1 VHAPYRAT
9 SVADILPLNSGQ
21 LSGQA
26 AGLIVLGIGIILFF
40 ARISLR
46 KPKASQHKE

>member
-1 VHAPYRAT
+1 
-9 SVADILPLNSGQ
+9 LPLNSGQ

-26 AGLIVLGIGIILFF
+26 AGLIVLGIGIILVF

-46 KPKASQHKE
+46 RARPAEGKD